1 MESRRK
7 QRLVS
12 SEMLTDEQV
21 CIPLAHSDPNV
32 FKFPK
37 LDFGM
42 PAMGRAELERVL
54 AAQLYLHDTYA
65 VNDTGIDQPNPQDLA
80 SDAVTAYQNHR
91 LAAVSWF
98 GHVLPST
105 LALSKDSHSV
115 LTPAVNVMDRYITT
129 CTDLGEDLCQLLRN
143 IGNVRAA
150 CLSLSIKMYSVYTG
164 FVTEDTCKS
173 NNGWAHKALPAD
185 SSSDTDNPPDNVFIL
200 SDVRGVEEAEK
211 RIISTLCGAVFPT
224 HCENMISALCK
235 YLILEHLCG
244 QTSPSQTPSH
254 VLDQRATEKAAKR
267 FLKTSLDIKL
277 LRFKRWIGITVCSLL
292 AVIEV
297 CGTDPIEW
305 LRLQES
311 LFSLLGKLRPGKVT
325 REELSDLMR
334 IWLRGC
340 VVCNSSFVNTDVYKS
355 LHRMSSMMCSVCR
368 KRCVVKDT
376 EAASVNGETESQG
389 EPDMKVA
396 RLLSVE

>member
-1 MESRRK
+1 MISEGKEVLLVRQFLGVTKHPRLALERLKSHCKDLGLLQAECHPAGVGNLRVFCSDITGWSSNCRRLSAWLIWRTACGRVSSVQSVSRR
-7 QRLVS
+7 
-12 SEMLTDEQV
+12 
-21 CIPLAHSDPNV
+21 P
-32 FKFPK
+32 
-37 LDFGM
+37 
-42 PAMGRAELERVL
+42 
-54 AAQLYLHDTYA
+54 
-65 VNDTGIDQPNPQDLA
+65 
-80 SDAVTAYQNHR
+80 
-91 LAAVSWF
+91 
-98 GHVLPST
+98 
-105 LALSKDSHSV
+105 
-115 LTPAVNVMDRYITT
+115 
-129 CTDLGEDLCQLLRN
+129 
-143 IGNVRAA
+143 
-150 CLSLSIKMYSVYTG
+150 
-164 FVTEDTCKS
+164 
-173 NNGWAHKALPAD
+173 
-185 SSSDTDNPPDNVFIL
+185 
-200 SDVRGVEEAEK
+200 
-211 RIISTLCGAVFPT
+211 
-224 HCENMISALCK
+224 
-235 YLILEHLCG
+235 
-244 QTSPSQTPSH
+244 TPSH
-254 VLDQRATEKAAKR
+254 VLDQRATEKDAKR

-277 LRFKRWIGITVCSLL
+277 LRFKRWICITVCSLL

>member
-224 HCENMISALCK
+224 HCENMISAL
-235 YLILEHLCG
+235 L
-244 QTSPSQTPSH
+244 
-254 VLDQRATEKAAKR
+254 
-267 FLKTSLDIKL
+267 
-277 LRFKRWIGITVCSLL
+277 
-292 AVIEV
+292 IEV

-355 LHRMSSMMCSVCR
+355 LHRMSSMMCSDCR